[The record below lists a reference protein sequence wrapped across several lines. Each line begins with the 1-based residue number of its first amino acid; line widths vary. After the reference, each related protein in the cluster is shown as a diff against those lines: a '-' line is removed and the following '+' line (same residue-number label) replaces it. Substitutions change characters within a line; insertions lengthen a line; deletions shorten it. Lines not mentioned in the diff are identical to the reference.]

1 MGFQIV
7 LATVPDLITMVVLE
21 TGEPISSDE
30 LRFGLRVAVVV
41 LPASPLLT
49 TPQALKVSTTREI
62 DSPLSVVLGFVL
74 FSVLF
79 PFR

>member
-30 LRFGLRVAVVV
+30 LRFGLRVAVVA

-49 TPQALKVSTTREI
+49 TPQALKVSATFNRKPAFGRLKVCTI
-62 DSPLSVVLGFVL
+62 
-74 FSVLF
+74 
-79 PFR
+79 

>member
-1 MGFQIV
+1 
-7 LATVPDLITMVVLE
+7 MVVLE

-49 TPQALKVSTTREI
+49 TPQALKVSATRE
-62 DSPLSVVLGFVL
+62 SVVLRFVL
-74 FSVLF
+74 FSVLCSS
-79 PFR
+79 R